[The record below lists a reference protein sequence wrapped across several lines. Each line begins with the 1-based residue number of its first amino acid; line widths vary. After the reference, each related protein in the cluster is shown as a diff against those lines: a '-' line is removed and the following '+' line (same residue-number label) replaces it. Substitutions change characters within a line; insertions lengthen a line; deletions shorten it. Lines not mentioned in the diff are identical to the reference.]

1 MRCAVLVVIR
11 QNIIAMLI
19 IHISVRVSK
28 LIIICV
34 MYTYSLLQYTTIVT
48 ILWII
53 FTRKSFSYY

>member
-34 MYTYSLLQYTTIVT
+34 MYSLLQYTTIAT